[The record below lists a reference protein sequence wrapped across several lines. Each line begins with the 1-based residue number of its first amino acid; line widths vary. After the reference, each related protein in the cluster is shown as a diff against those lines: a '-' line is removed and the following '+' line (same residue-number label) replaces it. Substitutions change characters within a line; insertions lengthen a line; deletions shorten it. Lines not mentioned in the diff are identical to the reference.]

1 MVREKNAE
9 IPAFLELQLQRDG
22 IELEVSS
29 GQSIEGEAQVPCL
42 QYEAATSGSAVNRR
56 VVRIKPDELN
66 LNFSTSR
73 YLIDF
78 ITNISD
84 ASSGLAHLTVTPAWT
99 RTLDNVSNP
108 TSIPQ
113 TNRHWSTIGAN
124 FRMADDPAFRQ
135 VFRALLLRFVCW
147 NGGQI
152 GVVGINDTLP
162 LPSAVPGR

>member
-78 ITNISD
+78 ITSISD
-84 ASSGLAHLTVTPAWT
+84 VSSGLAS
-99 RTLDNVSNP
+99 LDNDPGVASPKRIGAGPLCVP
-108 TSIPQ
+108 TSGLPTGYADNHSQ
-113 TNRHWSTIGAN
+113 FLN
-124 FRMADDPAFRQ
+124 F
-135 VFRALLLRFVCW
+135 LR
-147 NGGQI
+147 
-152 GVVGINDTLP
+152 LP
-162 LPSAVPGR
+162 LANR